1 LNELVSA
8 FRDFAPGVSQQVAD
22 VVDEIVK
29 TALKTKI
36 KAPDLKGY
44 TVTVA

>member
-1 LNELVSA
+1 MWEHHQNILLPA
-8 FRDFAPGVSQQVAD
+8 LSQQVTD